1 MLGFILGLGDMNKTS
16 THSSG
21 RKTGS
26 KINKKK
32 VEFSIEL
39 SAMKTSIII
48 HRRKMIGKTWVG
60 YNLKEKLRIC

>member
-1 MLGFILGLGDMNKTS
+1 MILGLGDMNKTS

-21 RKTGS
+21 RETGC

-48 HRRKMIGKTWVG
+48 HRRKKMIGKTWVG

>member
-21 RKTGS
+21 RETGS
-26 KINKKK
+26 KINKIK

-39 SAMKTSIII
+39 SAMKTSIIL
-48 HRRKMIGKTWVG
+48 HRRK
-60 YNLKEKLRIC
+60 NDR